1 MAISALFAK
10 LWRINIL
17 FESMNTMTRVRVQ
30 AKDVAYPLVIL
41 FLLNFTVLLTWTF
54 VSPLIYQRFEVNGQS
69 WNTYG
74 ACVGSNNSATNAF
87 LSVLGILN
95 IGALGIALYQ
105 AWKARNVS
113 DEFSG
118 ETKILFLALYSWVQ
132 LLIVGVPVL
141 SLIDRE
147 ETKARYFLFVTLL
160 FAVCMSML
168 LIIFIPLFLQIKRMH
183 ELRKQSLNSP
193 SSMISPSILRSSNIS
208 AIRISG
214 LNTVGQASSPGRVRF
229 SGIDLD
235 TTKTRHSVSCPNLL
249 LPRSGETQGNASVQ
263 RATSSSQGPFED
275 QHSSIQSS
283 TLMTMDTLAET
294 EAENEEDDV
303 KRDESV

>member
-17 FESMNTMTRVRVQ
+17 FESMNTMARVRVR

-41 FLLNFTVLLTWTF
+41 FLLNFTVLFTWTF
-54 VSPLIYQRFEVNGQS
+54 VSPIVYQRFEVDGQS

-74 ACVGSNNSATNAF
+74 ACVGSNKRATTVF
-87 LSVLGILN
+87 LSILGILN

-118 ETKILFLALYSWVQ
+118 ETKTLFVALYSWVQ
-132 LLIVGVPVL
+132 LLVVGAPVL

-168 LIIFIPLFLQIKRMH
+168 LIIFIPLFLQIRRMH
-183 ELRKQSLNSP
+183 ALRKQSLNRP
-193 SSMISPSILRSSNIS
+193 SSMITPSILRSSNVS
-208 AIRISG
+208 TIRISG
-214 LNTVGQASSPGRVRF
+214 LNIVDQASPAGRVRF
-229 SGIDLD
+229 SGLDLD
-235 TTKTRHSVSCPNLL
+235 TIKERNSASCPNFQ
-249 LPRSGETQGNASVQ
+249 LPKKTIVETQGNASPPQ
-263 RATSSSQGPFED
+263 ATSSLQGSFENE
-275 QHSSIQSS
+275 HSSLQASIL
-283 TLMTMDTLAET
+283 TTMDTLLET
-294 EAENEEDDV
+294 EAENEEDEP
-303 KRDESV
+303 KRDE